1 MLKDKKTKTEAQKKT
16 ECGQK
21 FEGLF
26 ENFTEKKMLDLQKF
40 IEKFLDLDS
49 EDSNFGDE
57 DESKIFELIG
67 KSFNICS
74 LAWDISLAGGTYEKS
89 IIEIDSLPLDEMD
102 LTERMGT
109 KFLLTKAL
117 RLKFSLPSDEESVI
131 QAAKDIFTPDE
142 LKCFYEKIKGTELQK
157 HTAISEKASR

>member
-1 MLKDKKTKTEAQKKT
+1 MLKNKKKKIKTEAQKKT
-16 ECGQK
+16 ECGRNIVEP
-21 FEGLF
+21 FG
-26 ENFTEKKMLDLQKF
+26 NFSKKKMMDVDKL

-57 DESKIFELIG
+57 DESKIFELVG

-74 LAWDISLAGGTYEKS
+74 LAWDISQAGGTYEKS
-89 IIEIDSLPLDEMD
+89 IIEIDSLPLDEMN

-117 RLKFSLPSDEESVI
+117 RIKFSLPSDEESVI
-131 QAAKDIFTPDE
+131 RAAKDIFTPEE
-142 LKCFYEKIKGTELQK
+142 LKCFYEKIDLSGL
-157 HTAISEKASR
+157 KA